1 MPEEKSVIVK
11 VDIKNNRLY
20 TTLKGNLS
28 KEDIISLPEVLRRE
42 AERLKPG
49 YLAIFDVSAY
59 IPASE
64 ENLEILSE
72 TMGAVIETKMGA
84 TIRIVSDAS
93 IDLQQVSSSNH
104 GYKAIICYS
113 KDEAEKIAKKSKV
126 PSKTN

>member
-1 MPEEKSVIVK
+1 MLKEKLVIVK
-11 VDIKNNRLY
+11 ADIEKNRLY

-28 KEDIISLPEVLRRE
+28 KEDISSLPEDLRRE

-49 YLAIFDVSAY
+49 YLAISDVSAY

-72 TMGAVIETKMGA
+72 TMGAALETKMGA

-93 IDLQQVSSSNH
+93 MDLQQVSSLNH

-113 KDEAEKIAKKSKV
+113 KDDAEKIAEKLKG
-126 PSKTN
+126 PSNNS